1 MELIYL
7 VNPIGQNVAIVVKGA
22 TCSLGEAVVD
32 KLLSW
37 DVNVVA
43 TEESH
48 FIRNASLLEYSN
60 SQLLDEGEGFSVS
73 FDLSEADLIIG
84 KDLIISDLLP
94 SRRDK
99 WLTDDVEIW
108 ITDLLDKDSTTYQGP
123 ERYWLCVL
131 DAAEAIA
138 NFCRNEIRVKN
149 MHMCGRRKWESK
161 DSLAELKMLLTRTI
175 QGISGRF
182 TSDTLFGHSI
192 AGMEAK
198 PIVLLSEKRPDL
210 EPLHNQL
217 IAIGTDGW
225 RPLIPFRTAMMNLLA
240 GILVQNP

>member
-1 MELIYL
+1 MPLIYL
-7 VNPIGQNVAIVVKGA
+7 VSPLGQNMAIVVKGA

-37 DVNVVA
+37 DVDVIA

-48 FIRNASLLEYSN
+48 LRRNARLLEYSN
-60 SQLLDEGEGFSVS
+60 SQLLGEGEGFSIS
-73 FDLSEADLIIG
+73 FDLSEADLVIG
-84 KDLIISDLLP
+84 KDLIISDLIP

-99 WLTDDVEIW
+99 WLTKDVEIW
-108 ITDLLDKDSTTYQGP
+108 ITDLLDEESTAYEGP

-138 NFCRNEIRVKN
+138 NFGRNEITVKD

-161 DSLAELKMLLTRTI
+161 DSLAELKMLFTRTI

-198 PIVLLSEKRPDL
+198 PIVLQSKMRPDL

-240 GILVQNP
+240 GILGQNQ